1 MTKSKQNTI
10 LIVDDEP
17 VNLNLLMNYLENQY
31 NVQVAQDGNDA
42 LTEVNNIK
50 PDLILM
56 DVMMPKLNGF
66 ETCRRLKAN
75 AETGDIPVIF
85 MTALTNTED
94 KVRAFEVGAIDYIT
108 KPIQNK
114 EALARINAH
123 LTVRNLQKI
132 LEQQSAAIEQ
142 KNREL
147 QQQNQ
152 ELDAFA
158 KIVVSDLKKP
168 LVRQAGF
175 ANVLIKELAKLPNQ
189 EPLGFLKEIEQSR
202 QKMVDVVDDMALLAN
217 IRAKEV
223 VMEAPDMV
231 TVIAQVRHQLSSV
244 VNKYQGKIVAPA
256 TWPVVW
262 GYSPWLEKVW
272 EIYISHAI
280 KYGDASSKVELGA
293 TPVENDYISFWV
305 RDNGPGFTS
314 EQKNELFVPLSQVG
328 QVKTIEKSYALKLSI
343 VRLIIEKCGGQVG
356 VETVTGR
363 GSTFYF
369 TLPAIG

>member
-1 MTKSKQNTI
+1 MKSKQNTI

-17 VNLNLLMNYLENQY
+17 VNLSLLMSYLEDQY
-31 NVQVAQDGNDA
+31 YMQVAKDGEEA
-42 LTEVNNIK
+42 LIEINNLR
-50 PDLILM
+50 PDIILM

-75 AETGDIPVIF
+75 LETSDIPVIF
-85 MTALTNTED
+85 MTSLNNTED
-94 KVRAFEVGAIDYIT
+94 KVKAFEVGAIDYIT

-132 LEQQSAAIEQ
+132 LKQQSAALEQ

-147 QQQNQ
+147 QEQNL
-152 ELDAFA
+152 ELGAYA
-158 KIVVSDLKKP
+158 QIVVSDLKKP

-175 ANVLIKELAKLPNQ
+175 ANVLIKELANLPNQ
-189 EPLGFLKEIEQSR
+189 EPLGFLQEIEESR
-202 QKMVDVVDDMALLAN
+202 QKMVDVVDDMVLLAN
-217 IRAKEV
+217 VRTKEV

-231 TVIAQVRHQLSSV
+231 TVIAQARHQVSSLV
-244 VNKYQGKIVAPA
+244 KKSHGKIIVPA
-256 TWPVVW
+256 TWPIVW

-272 EIYISHAI
+272 EIYISHALE
-280 KYGDASSKVELGA
+280 YGGTEPKVELGA

-305 RDNGPGFTS
+305 RDYGTGFTS

-328 QVKTIEKSYALKLSI
+328 QVNTIEKSYALKLAI
-343 VRLIIEKCGGQVG
+343 VQLLIKKCGGQVG
-356 VETVTGR
+356 VETFIGR

-369 TLPAIG
+369 TLPTIG